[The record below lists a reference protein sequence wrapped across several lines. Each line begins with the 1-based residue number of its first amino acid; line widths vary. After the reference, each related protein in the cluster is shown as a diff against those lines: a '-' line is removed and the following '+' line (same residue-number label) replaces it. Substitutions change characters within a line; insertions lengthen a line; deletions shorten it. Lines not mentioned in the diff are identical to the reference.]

1 MENYIENNLLL
12 YFLIYYI
19 VINIIAFVV
28 MGYDKR
34 KSVKNEW
41 RISEK
46 TLFVIAMLCGSVGI
60 YLGMTTF
67 RHKTKHMKF
76 KIGIPIIMFL
86 QFGIMTYTLIKLG
99 NS

>member
-1 MENYIENNLLL
+1 MESYIENNLLL

-34 KSVKNEW
+34 KSVKSEW

-46 TLFVIAMLCGSVGI
+46 TLFVLAMLFGSVGI

-76 KIGIPIIMFL
+76 KLGIPIIILFNFL
-86 QFGIMTYTLIKLG
+86 IFLVLILIEK
-99 NS
+99 

>member
-1 MENYIENNLLL
+1 MESYIENDFLI

-46 TLFVIAMLCGSVGI
+46 TLFVLAILFGSVGI

-67 RHKTKHMKF
+67 RHKTKHVKF
-76 KIGIPIIMFL
+76 KIGIPIIIIFNFL
-86 QFGIMTYTLIKLG
+86 IFLVLILIEK
-99 NS
+99 